1 MNKIKEQN
9 NLLECE
15 NKDDN
20 MLEKIK
26 ASCNYVSTNSS
37 YVLIDYEK
45 LDEYIKTIDFQKIK
59 FWLSSNPYNLFDME
73 FDKIIN
79 FMLIFDSIDY
89 CFWGIP
95 KWTINTIEGEKDGSD
110 ALLYALLKYV
120 KELDKIDFTNV
131 SFEEFSNILKGNVDI
146 PFLQERYNTVV
157 AICNVVNKKM
167 NGNFYNYIKDI
178 NKDTELFNIIISNF
192 NDFYDER
199 EYNGKKIYFYKLAQL
214 LTSDILHIK
223 ELINCA
229 KVDYSNLVGCADYK
243 IPQTLRALGILKFN
257 NELSKIIDNKQLI
270 SENSKYEVE
279 IRANTITVINYIS
292 SKLENCCSIDINDYL
307 FIASKAVKTTAK
319 PYHLCRNKNY

>member
-1 MNKIKEQN
+1 
-9 NLLECE
+9 
-15 NKDDN
+15 

-26 ASCNYVSTNSS
+26 DSCNYVSVNSR
-37 YVLIDYEK
+37 YVSIDYEK
-45 LDEYIKTIDFQKIK
+45 LDEYIKTIDCKEIK
-59 FWLSSNPYNLFDME
+59 FWLSSNPYNLFDMGIG
-73 FDKIIN
+73 KIIN

-89 CFWGIP
+89 CFWGQP
-95 KWTINTIEGEKDGSD
+95 KWKIDTIEGKKDGSD
-110 ALLYALLKYV
+110 ALLYGLLKYV
-120 KELDKIDFTNV
+120 KNLDRVDFTGV

-157 AICNVVNKKM
+157 RVCNIVNEKM

-178 NKDTELFNIIISNF
+178 NRDTELFNLIISNF
-192 NDFYDER
+192 SDFCDER

-223 ELINCA
+223 ELVNGT

-243 IPQTLRALGILKFN
+243 IPQTLRALGILKYN
-257 NELSKIIDNKQLI
+257 NELSQIVDNKELI

-279 IRANTITVINYIS
+279 IRANTIAVINYIS
-292 SKLENCCSIDINDYL
+292 SKVKNYCSIDINDYL
-307 FIASKAVKTTAK
+307 FLSSKKVEEIAK